1 MVNLRSQVGWSPPSY
16 GASNGPSI
24 HRRRVALHRPGHR
37 APGARG
43 RDRSADAE
51 LLQGVADQGGFA
63 VPGETHEENDL
74 SEGLGTDGFVGSVWR
89 NSLLS
94 RL

>member
-1 MVNLRSQVGWSPPSY
+1 MITTQLRTILFPQPKNFRFFGQADDFPHPM
-16 GASNGPSI
+16 GASNGPSL

-43 RDRSADAE
+43 RDRCADAE

-74 SEGLGTDGFVGSVWR
+74 
-89 NSLLS
+89 
-94 RL
+94 